1 MRGRMRALA
10 YPYVIWILFF
20 IVLPLILILFYS
32 FSSGNIHDP
41 STLSFSLESYGR
53 VLEPM
58 YLKVILNSFGLAAIS
73 TVLCLL
79 LGYPVALIISKANPK
94 YRNMLLMFLLV
105 PMWMNFLLRTYA
117 WMSLLS
123 PNGFIN
129 RMLEFLGLPRLEIM
143 PGEGAVL
150 LGMVYNFLPFMVL
163 PIYTVLSKID
173 GHILEAAADLGANKA
188 LSFIRVILPLSLP
201 GVVSGIT
208 MVFLPGV
215 STFVI
220 SGLLGGGKTPLIGDL
235 IEQQFLSD
243 RNWHFGSS
251 LSIILMIIILIS
263 MAVMSRIDR
272 QAAAEEEVRSK

>member
-58 YLKVILNSFGLAAIS
+58 YLKVILNSFGLAAVS
-73 TVLCLL
+73 TLLCLL

-173 GHILEAAADLGANKA
+173 GHVLEAAADLGANKA